1 VDGFRRRFATGRQI
15 IVTPQIQIDPA
26 ETERYILKLAQYGA
40 YEETGVW
47 RTVYSPEW
55 IKAKNQ
61 FVQWCEE
68 AGLEVSTDAVGNV
81 WGRLGGTEG
90 GPSIVSGSHIDTQR
104 PGGRYD
110 GALGAIAALVAIK
123 ALKAQFGRP
132 RCTLEVVAFC
142 EEEGSRFPAASFW
155 GSRAV
160 TGRIA
165 ESDPQ
170 TVVSFQG
177 EPIGK
182 VMEEVGLD
190 PRRVSEAARS
200 DIDTFLELHIEQGP
214 ILEQAG
220 IPVAVVD
227 GITGIRHYSVEL
239 RGKQNHAGAF
249 PMDLRQDPMAG
260 FAEIASGVIN
270 TAHRMGRP
278 AVTTVGRVQVE
289 PNAAAVIPASVAFS
303 IDARHPDPQ
312 ALGKLI
318 AAHERLMREVAERR
332 DLEVQWTVPLHH
344 APCPSDE
351 ALVAVLRESAADQ
364 SVPCLTMAS
373 GAGHDTQQ
381 MAAIAKV
388 AMVFVRSKDGRSH
401 TPEEFSSL
409 EDIVAGIK
417 VLAAALYKLAYR

>member
-1 VDGFRRRFATGRQI
+1 VTPTESER
-15 IVTPQIQIDPA
+15 VMTPQIQIDPA
-26 ETERYILKLAQYGA
+26 ETERYILELAQYGA
-40 YEETGVW
+40 YGETGVW

-55 IKAKNQ
+55 VKAKNQ
-61 FVQWCEE
+61 FAQWCEE
-68 AGLEVSTDAVGNV
+68 AGLEVTTDAVGNV
-81 WGRLGGTEG
+81 WGRLGGIDG
-90 GPSIVSGSHIDTQR
+90 GSSIVSGSHIDTQR

-123 ALKAQFGRP
+123 ALKEQFGQPHRS
-132 RCTLEVVAFC
+132 LEVVAFC
-142 EEEGSRFPAASFW
+142 EEEASRFPAASFW

-165 ESDPQ
+165 ESDPEII
-170 TVVSFQG
+170 VSFQG

-190 PRRVSEAARS
+190 PRRIPEAARS

-220 IPVAVVD
+220 VPVAVVD

-239 RGKQNHAGAF
+239 RGTQNHAGAF

-260 FAEIASGVIN
+260 FAEIASGVID
-270 TAHRMGRP
+270 TAHRTGRP

-289 PNAAAVIPASVAFS
+289 PNAAAVIPAHVAFS

-312 ALGKLI
+312 ALGKLL
-318 AAHERLMREVAERR
+318 AAHERLMHEVAERR
-332 DLEVQWTVPLHH
+332 DLEVQWTIPLHH
-344 APCPSDE
+344 APCPSNE
-351 ALVAVLRESAADQ
+351 GLVAILQESAADQ
-364 SVPCLTMAS
+364 GVPYMTMAS
-373 GAGHDTQQ
+373 GAGHDAQQ

-388 AMVFVRSKDGRSH
+388 AMIFVRSKDGRSH

-409 EDIVAGIK
+409 DDIVAGIR
-417 VLAAALYKLAYR
+417 VLAAALYKLAYN